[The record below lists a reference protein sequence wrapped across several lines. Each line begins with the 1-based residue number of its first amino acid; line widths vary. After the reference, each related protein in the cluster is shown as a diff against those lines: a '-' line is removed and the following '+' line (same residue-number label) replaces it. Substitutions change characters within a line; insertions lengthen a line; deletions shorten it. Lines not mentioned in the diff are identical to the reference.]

1 MGHIITEK
9 HKLLDILQNLQRLR
23 RLREK
28 QKPVRSRRKKLLG
41 PVGDIPVGCLLLLH
55 HINRLMTLEAA
66 DHAPAYQV
74 APQRKKLIPGNGDV
88 LDALSVQRH
97 SRPAGGNHPIKP
109 QLHDIRL
116 NLRLRPA
123 AADENP
129 VSRLP
134 EPPDGF
140 PRGIRDNAVKPA
152 DRAVDVR
159 KYRVLCIG
167 SVSEFFHMAYSP
179 AFFAAFSLIPLE
191 FTIIR
196 R

>member
-1 MGHIITEK
+1 MGYIIAQK
-9 HKLLDILQNLQRLR
+9 HQLFDIFQNLQRLR
-23 RLREK
+23 GLREK

-97 SRPAGGNHPIKP
+97 SRPAGGNHPVKP

-123 AADENP
+123 AADQHP
-129 VSRLP
+129 VPCGPQRRDRLP
-134 EPPDGF
+134 G
-140 PRGIRDNAVKPA
+140 RIRNNAVKPA